1 MRRFAMGGTTSKTIL
16 ILIFSGFL
24 GLGSLLALAQ
34 EKPADTMQIVREK
47 VGADKKLFI
56 ATNMGLTEAEA
67 KAFWPVYES
76 YQGELVK
83 IEDRTGRLLEEY
95 ARNYRAMSDKE
106 AKKLLDEFL
115 AIEADRVKLRQS
127 YVPRFRKALPDTKVV
142 RYYQLE
148 NKIHAV
154 VSYDVARLIP
164 LVK

>member
-1 MRRFAMGGTTSKTIL
+1 MKRTTSTIML
-16 ILIFSGFL
+16 TVLFAGILA
-24 GLGSLLALAQ
+24 LGSFLALAQ
-34 EKPADTMQIVREK
+34 EKPADTMQLVREK

-56 ATNMGLTEAEA
+56 ATYMGLTESEA

-76 YQGELVK
+76 YQGELAKV
-83 IEDRTGRLLEEY
+83 EDRTGRLLDEY
-95 ARNYRAMSDKE
+95 ARNYRAMSDQV

-115 AIEADRVKLRQS
+115 VIEADRLKLRQA
-127 YVPRFRKALPDTKVV
+127 YLPRFRKALPDTKAG

-154 VSYDVARLIP
+154 VSYDLARMIP

>member
-1 MRRFAMGGTTSKTIL
+1 VRKSTAKTIL
-16 ILIFSGFL
+16 TLFFFGFL
-24 GLGSLLALAQ
+24 GFGSFLTLAQ
-34 EKPADTMQIVREK
+34 ETRADTMQLVREK

-56 ATNMGLTEAEA
+56 ATNMGLTESEA

-76 YQGELVK
+76 YQAELAQV
-83 IEDRTGRLLEEY
+83 EARAGRLLEEY
-95 ARNYRAMSDKE
+95 ARTYQAMSDQV

-115 AIEADRVKLRQS
+115 AIEADRVKLRQA

-154 VSYDVARLIP
+154 VSYDTARLIP

>member
-1 MRRFAMGGTTSKTIL
+1 MRRTSSKSMLTVVVA
-16 ILIFSGFL
+16 GFL
-24 GLGSLLALAQ
+24 AFGSFLALAQ

-47 VGADKKLFI
+47 VAADKKLFI
-56 ATNMGLTEAEA
+56 AANMGLTESEA

-76 YQGELVK
+76 YQGELAQV
-83 IEDRTGRLLEEY
+83 EARTGRLLEEY
-95 ARNYRAMSDKE
+95 ARTYQAMSDQV

-115 AIEADRVKLRQS
+115 LIEADRLKLRQA
-127 YVPRFRKALPDTKVV
+127 YVSRFRKALPDTKVG

-154 VSYDVARLIP
+154 VSYDLARLIP